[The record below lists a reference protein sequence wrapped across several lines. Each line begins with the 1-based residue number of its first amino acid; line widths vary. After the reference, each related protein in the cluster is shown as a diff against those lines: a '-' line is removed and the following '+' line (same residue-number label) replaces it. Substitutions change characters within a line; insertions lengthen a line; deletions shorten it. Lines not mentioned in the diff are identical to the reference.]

1 MMNCDLLA
9 ISHEM
14 NVKVLTSLLNYE
26 ASCFS
31 ICLSV
36 AVKTTFSPKVFF
48 TTSFSSS
55 VEHKFDTD
63 CRRKK
68 SPSIHL
74 YLIKFGETHLDIGR
88 LQKTKKSHSLTFM
101 WIFSDL
107 RIV

>member
-14 NVKVLTSLLNYE
+14 NVKVLTRLLNYE

-68 SPSIHL
+68 SPSIQL
-74 YLIKFGETHLDIGR
+74 YLIKFGETHLDKFNQIK
-88 LQKTKKSHSLTFM
+88 LNK
-101 WIFSDL
+101 
-107 RIV
+107 